1 MTTVLTTFWLW
12 TKRSRNLR
20 RWTPVALQTA
30 HPVYRQALLGAGD
43 GETWLTHA
51 FSGRPARGLENRY
64 LREMAGAEDTFPD
77 FPILNTLTGPLRKAS
92 AEAGKGDF
100 MSL

>member
-1 MTTVLTTFWLW
+1 M
-12 TKRSRNLR
+12 
-20 RWTPVALQTA
+20 ALQTA